1 MLSFLD
7 SNIERFNPGGSNN
20 FYAFLE
26 GGSDPWHAWDTPQ
39 CMYNHMI
46 RHPNNSTN
54 LAFLDGHV
62 QNVPNTDWGLGLSL
76 RPAMDAGVFV
86 VKKTD

>member
-1 MLSFLD
+1 
-7 SNIERFNPGGSNN
+7 
-20 FYAFLE
+20 
-26 GGSDPWHAWDTPQ
+26 
-39 CMYNHMI
+39 MI